1 MEDYLYNMMNI
12 NEINKRIKQRPPF
25 QMIEK
30 VLELTPNVEAT
41 GLKNVS
47 VNEPYFMGHFPDN
60 PIMPGV
66 LIIESCAQLCSLV
79 IESDGSDADLI
90 YVLLK
95 VDNFKFIKPVI
106 PGDTLIIN
114 VKKSKV
120 MGPLTTFDAVV
131 KVNDVIY
138 SKGTMTFTSV
148 KKEQIYGN

>member
-1 MEDYLYNMMNI
+1 MLKI

-30 VLELTPNVEAT
+30 VIELEEGVSAT

-47 VNEPYFMGHFPDN
+47 INEPYFMGHFPDA

-79 IESDGSDADLI
+79 FDTEGANPNLI

-95 VDNFKFIKPVI
+95 VDGFKFLKPVI
-106 PGDTLIIN
+106 PGDTLKIN
-114 VKKSKV
+114 VVKTKTT
-120 MGPLTTFDAVV
+120 GPLVTFSA
-131 KVNDVIY
+131 KVFVDDELKA
-138 SKGTMTFTSV
+138 KGEMTFTSV
-148 KKEQIYGN
+148 EKNKIYE

>member
-1 MEDYLYNMMNI
+1 MMNI

-114 VKKSKV
+114 VKKSKT
-120 MGPLTTFDAVV
+120 MGPLTSFDAVV

-138 SKGTMTFTSV
+138 SKGSMTFTAV